1 MKRNMMLSNLGDI
14 SISGKGRVE
23 VEVGGGH
30 MCSLKK
36 ISLHSARLHLRTT
49 DLQMEMDCISLK
61 PYVRNTIF
69 IKF

>member
-1 MKRNMMLSNLGDI
+1 MMLSYLGGYQYLWRRE
-14 SISGKGRVE
+14 SGGRSRR
-23 VEVGGGH
+23 GH
-30 MCSLKK
+30 MCSLEK
-36 ISLHSARLHLRTT
+36 ISLHSACLHLRTT